1 MNMQMIK
8 DLCDLGIIETDGQD
22 FEELT
27 SVEIRQLEK
36 DFVKKICETYPEF
49 AKEYTR

>member
-1 MNMQMIK
+1 MTMEIIK

-27 SVEIRQLEK
+27 SLEIRQLEK
-36 DFVKKICETYPEF
+36 DFVRKICEAYPDFVREF
-49 AKEYTR
+49 VR